1 MNDYKVH
8 LQKKGYADTTIENYI
23 KQAQLFI
30 KWCNRNHTTAI
41 EIDYKDCLKYIK
53 YLQRKGTTK
62 KTVNHRL
69 GRVKVYLNY
78 LVEENHKSENPIEN
92 TNIKGVKRTVNYNLL
107 EADELEDLYYSFD
120 TENYQEEYHKYTS
133 KRNKVIVGLMVYQGL
148 NTTELRQLELENLE
162 LYKGKVY
169 IKSGKRSNARMLELK
184 SWQVIEMLEYVKE
197 IREEIVRRK
206 NVQSER
212 LFVPNN
218 KRLSNTILA
227 IVKKLQK
234 INHKVN
240 STHQIRASVITN
252 WLGQYN
258 LRKVQYLAGHR
269 YISSTERY
277 LQDDLENLH
286 EIVNNF
292 HPIS

>member
-8 LQKKGYADTTIENYI
+8 LQKKGYAETTIENYI
-23 KQAQLFI
+23 KQAQLFT

-41 EIDYKDCLKYIK
+41 EIDYKDCLKYIG

-78 LVEENHKSENPIEN
+78 LVEENHKSENPIES
-92 TNIKGVKRTVNYNLL
+92 TNIKGIRRTINYNLL
-107 EADELEDLYYSFD
+107 EADELEDLYYSYE
-120 TENYQEEYHKYTS
+120 TENIKDKYHRLTA
-133 KRNKVIVGLMVYQGL
+133 KRDRIIVGLMVYQGL
-148 NTTELRQLELENLE
+148 STTNLKALEVGHVEV
-162 LYKGKVY
+162 YKGKIYVPGH
-169 IKSGKRSNARMLELK
+169 KKMNARELELK
-184 SWQVIEMLEYVKE
+184 PWQVIELLEYIKE
-197 IREEIVRRK
+197 IREEIKQRRD
-206 NVQSER
+206 VESER
-212 LFVPNN
+212 LLIPNN
-218 KRLSNTILA
+218 ARLSNTITN
-227 IVKKLQK
+227 IIKKLK
-234 INHKVN
+234 KTNHKVEN
-240 STHQIRASVITN
+240 INQIRASVITN